1 MSPRVTQARS
11 KSAATRAQK
20 PQTAPYFL
28 RSRVPL
34 GNASNLI
41 GLERGVE
48 VLKKPKAARAK
59 KQSAKSNCEA
69 KEKEKT
75 PEPVPQAP
83 DCAAAAAVFQA
94 DSPQCFSSLLLQ
106 EIQGSGDAADAQM
119 CCEYERDIYTYLQHL
134 EVALSVRP
142 CYLQGQQVSAGMR
155 ALALDWLMQV
165 QREFRLQPETLFM
178 TVGIIDRFLQ
188 SNPVPKQYLQLVCV
202 TAMLLSCKY
211 EEVYPP
217 TVGDFAFVTDGAYSC
232 GDVRRMERI
241 ILKRLDYSLGRPN
254 PLHFLQRACR
264 VSQASAQHQSLAQFL
279 LEVSVLDSDL
289 LHVPPSLLAAAAF
302 AESRRILDSGERSL
316 HLQHQSGYSA
326 ETLTP
331 VMLQMENQL
340 KKISSEHA
348 LQEIHS
354 RYQKQMHMART
365 LR

>member
-1 MSPRVTQARS
+1 MICRIVLQACSR
-11 KSAATRAQK
+11 SAAAHAQK

-41 GLERGVE
+41 GLDRGVE
-48 VLKKPKAARAK
+48 VPKKPKAARVNK
-59 KQSAKSNCEA
+59 ERAKSKCVA

-83 DCAAAAAVFQA
+83 DCAAAAVFQA

-106 EIQGSGDAADAQM
+106 EIQDSGDAADVHM
-119 CCEYERDIYTYLQHL
+119 SYEYERDIYAYLQEL
-134 EVALSVRP
+134 EVALSVRA

-165 QREFRLQPETLFM
+165 QREFKLQPETLFM

-217 TVGDFAFVTDGAYSC
+217 TVGDFAFVTDGAFSC
-232 GDVRRMERI
+232 GDIRRMERI

-289 LHVPPSLLAAAAF
+289 LHVPPSLLAAAAL
-302 AESRRILDSGERSL
+302 AESRRILGSGERSL

-326 ETLTP
+326 ETLSP

-340 KKISSEHA
+340 KKISSEHT

-354 RYQKQMHMART
+354 RYKKQIHAAQT